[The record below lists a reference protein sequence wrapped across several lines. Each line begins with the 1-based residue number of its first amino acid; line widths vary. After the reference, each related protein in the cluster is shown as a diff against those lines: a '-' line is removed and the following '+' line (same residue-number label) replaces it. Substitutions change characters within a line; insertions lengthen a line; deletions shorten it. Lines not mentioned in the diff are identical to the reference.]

1 MNIYA
6 RYFNQDILVHS
17 FDELMDFLSSIQEIP
32 ITQRL
37 VDKERAYVQSDM
49 PYNRRYKIKPRV

>member
-37 VDKERAYVQSDM
+37 VDEVRAYVQSDM
-49 PYNRRYKIKPRV
+49 P